1 MARPVLRSGAHPS
14 AADLHKMRLGYEG
27 YDTRLE
33 AIKQRNPARYA
44 AIMAGAKHF
53 TDPAWICNECQCSER
68 STRNLACRVCS
79 SARARR
85 VFVHDNT
92 AGLLVYRAENPDRSE
107 NWQQRHQASL
117 YLADAEARLRKLPG
131 QRAGRF
137 RFEDCRVWSADAVVL
152 DVPALM
158 QCCDALH
165 SGDAVRIRECVLPLI
180 EHDKALAVLVRSIAG
195 ALLSTTK
202 PRPA

>member
-44 AIMAGAKHF
+44 AIMAGEKHF
-53 TDPAWICNECQCSER
+53 TDPAWKCNECQHNER

-79 SARARR
+79 SARTRR
-85 VFVHDNT
+85 VFVQTRTGD
-92 AGLLVYRAENPDRSE
+92 LVYRAENPEQSE
-107 NWQQRHQASL
+107 QWHERHQRNQ
-117 YLADAEARLRKLPG
+117 YLADAEIRLSRIPA
-131 QRAGRF
+131 QRQGRF
-137 RFEDCRVWSADAVVL
+137 RFEHSKVWTLDRVVL
-152 DVPALM
+152 DVQALM
-158 QCCDALH
+158 QCCEALH
-165 SGDAVRIRECVLPLI
+165 SGDRVQIVECIQPLI
-180 EHDKALAVLVRSIAG
+180 QHDKALAVLVRSIAG
-195 ALLSTTK
+195 ALLNTSK

>member
-44 AIMAGAKHF
+44 AIMAGNKHF
-53 TDPAWICNECQCSER
+53 IDPAWQCNECQHNER

-79 SARARR
+79 SARTRR
-85 VFVHDNT
+85 VFVQTRTGD
-92 AGLLVYRAENPDRSE
+92 LVYLAENPDRSE
-107 NWQQRHQASL
+107 NWQQRRQASL
-117 YLADAEARLRKLPG
+117 YLIDAEARLRKLPDE
-131 QRAGRF
+131 RVGRF
-137 RFEDCRVWSADAVVL
+137 RFEDCRIWSADAVVL
-152 DVPALM
+152 DVQALM
-158 QCCDALH
+158 QCCEALH
-165 SGDAVRIRECVLPLI
+165 SGDRVQIVEYIQPLI
-180 EHDKALAVLVRSIAG
+180 QHDKALAVLVRSIAG
-195 ALLSTTK
+195 ALLNTPK